1 VATRHRTVLDLRTT
15 NRSAV
20 LRALFVSGPASR
32 VQLARSTGL
41 SNGTITNV
49 ITDLMGDGLV
59 DEAGPDE
66 PTGGRP
72 SVKLRVNPAYGLFLG
87 VDVGETGIRVEGFDF
102 AMAKV
107 AGTMRPLGSV
117 HGPKVVVDSIASG
130 LDEVISQL
138 GGAGEIVGLGLG
150 VPGVVSQN
158 GEPIVLAPAFGWHS
172 VPLVTLLRPHTDL
185 PIVIE
190 NGAKTMGQAEM
201 WFGAGRGA
209 RHAIVVLL
217 GTGVGAAIF
226 ADGVLYRGA
235 ASSAGEWGHTT
246 IVHDGHLCRC
256 GSRGCLEAYVG
267 ADAVLRR
274 WAERGGRQARLGADE
289 EDDLLALVE
298 AGAEGREAQQVINE
312 IAGYLATGI
321 CSLVNLFDP
330 ERIVIGGWAGM
341 LLGPSIIEAVRA
353 HVAEHSVHRQAMH
366 ADIQLSQLG
375 PDAVALGAAT
385 LVADRLLAR
394 GGERPRRGQSR
405 GHVTGPM

>member
-1 VATRHRTVLDLRTT
+1 MATRYRTVRDLRTT
-15 NRSAV
+15 TRSAV

-41 SNGTITNV
+41 SNATITNV
-49 ITDLMGDGLV
+49 IADLMADGLV

-72 SVKLRVNPAYGLFLG
+72 SVKLRVNPGYGLFLG
-87 VDVGETGIRVEGFDF
+87 VDVGETRIRVEAFDF
-102 AMAKV
+102 AMAKM
-107 AGTMRPLGSV
+107 AGTMRPLGSA

-130 LDEVISQL
+130 LDEVISEL
-138 GGAGEIVGLGLG
+138 GGASEIVGLGLG

-172 VPLVTLLRPHTDL
+172 VPLVTLLRSHTDL
-185 PIVIE
+185 PIMID

-226 ADGVLYRGA
+226 ADGMLYRGA
-235 ASSAGEWGHTT
+235 GSSAGEWGHTT
-246 IVHDGHLCRC
+246 IVHNGGLCRC

-267 ADAVLRR
+267 ADAILRR
-274 WAERGGRQARLGADE
+274 WAERGGRRARLGADE

-298 AGAEGREAQQVINE
+298 AAAEDREARQVIDE

-341 LLGPSIIEAVRA
+341 QLGPSIIDAVRV
-353 HVAEHSVHRQAMH
+353 HVAEHSVHRPAVH
-366 ADIQLSQLG
+366 ADIRLGQLG

-405 GHVTGPM
+405 GHATGLM

>member
-1 VATRHRTVLDLRTT
+1 MTGHRTVRDLRTT

-49 ITDLMGDGLV
+49 IADVLSDGLV
-59 DEAGPDE
+59 SEAGTNE
-66 PTGGRP
+66 RTGGRP
-72 SVKLRVNPAYGLFLG
+72 SVKLQVNPGYGLFLG
-87 VDVGETGIRVEGFDF
+87 VDVGETRIRVEAFDF

-107 AGTMRPLGSV
+107 AGTVRPLASA
-117 HGPKVVVDSIASG
+117 HGPKVVADSIAAG
-130 LDEVISQL
+130 LDEVISQV
-138 GGAGEIVGLGLG
+138 GGSSEIVGLGLG

-172 VPLVTLLRPHTDL
+172 VPLVTMLRAHTDL
-185 PIVIE
+185 PIMID

-235 ASSAGEWGHTT
+235 ASSAGEWGHTA
-246 IVHDGHLCRC
+246 IVHGGRLCRC

-267 ADAVLRR
+267 ADAILRR
-274 WAERGGRQARLGADE
+274 WAECGGRQARSGADE

-298 AGAEGREAQQVINE
+298 ASAGSPQAQQVIDE

-341 LLGPSIIEAVRA
+341 QLGPSIINAVRA
-353 HVAEHSVHRQAMH
+353 HVAEHSVHRPAVH
-366 ADIQLSQLG
+366 ADIRLGQLG

-385 LVADRLLAR
+385 LVADRLLAH
-394 GGERPRRGQSR
+394 GGERPRRGLSL
-405 GHVTGPM
+405 GHATGSV

>member
-1 VATRHRTVLDLRTT
+1 VLDLRTT

-107 AGTMRPLGSV
+107 AGTMRPLGSA

-130 LDEVISQL
+130 LEEVISQL
-138 GGAGEIVGLGLG
+138 GGVGEIVGLGLG

-158 GEPIVLAPAFGWHS
+158 GEPIVLAPAFGWYS

-405 GHVTGPM
+405 GHATGPM

>member
-1 VATRHRTVLDLRTT
+1 MVTGQRTVRDLRAT

-20 LRALFVSGPASR
+20 LRTLFVSGPASR

-49 ITDLMGDGLV
+49 IADLLGDGLV
-59 DEAGPDE
+59 SEAGTDEA
-66 PTGGRP
+66 TGGRP
-72 SVKLRVNPAYGLFLG
+72 SVQLQVNPGYGLFLG
-87 VDVGETGIRVEGFDF
+87 VDVGETRIRVEAFDF

-107 AGTMRPLGSV
+107 AGTMRPLGSA
-117 HGPKVVVDSIASG
+117 HGPKVVVDSIAAG
-130 LDEVISQL
+130 LDEVISQI
-138 GGAGEIVGLGLG
+138 GGTSQIVGLGLG

-158 GEPIVLAPAFGWHS
+158 GEPVVLAPAFGWHS
-172 VPLVTLLRPHTDL
+172 VPLVTLLRSRTDL
-185 PIVIE
+185 PILID

-246 IVHDGHLCRC
+246 IVHGGRLCRC

-267 ADAVLRR
+267 ADAILQR
-274 WAERGGRQARLGADE
+274 WAERGGRRARLGADE
-289 EDDLLALVE
+289 EDDLLALVD
-298 AGAEGREAQQVINE
+298 AGAGGGEAQQVISE

-330 ERIVIGGWAGM
+330 ERIVIGGWAG
-341 LLGPSIIEAVRA
+341 LQLGPSIIDAVRA
-353 HVAEHSVHRQAMH
+353 HVAEHSVHRPAVH
-366 ADIQLSQLG
+366 ADIRLGQLG

-385 LVADRLLAR
+385 LVADRLLAH
-394 GGERPRRGQSR
+394 GGERPRRRRSP
-405 GHVTGPM
+405 GHATGLV

>member
-1 VATRHRTVLDLRTT
+1 MVTGQRTVRDLRAT

-20 LRALFVSGPASR
+20 LGALFVSGPASR
-32 VQLARSTGL
+32 GQLARLTGL

-49 ITDLMGDGLV
+49 IADLLADGLV
-59 DEAGPDE
+59 AEAGTDE
-66 PTGGRP
+66 LTGGRP
-72 SVKLRVNPAYGLFLG
+72 SVTLRVNPGYGVFLG
-87 VDVGETGIRVEGFDF
+87 VDVGETRIRVEAFDF
-102 AMAKV
+102 AMAKI
-107 AGTMRPLGSV
+107 AGTMRPLGSA
-117 HGPKVVVDSIASG
+117 HGPGVVVDSIAAG
-130 LDEVISQL
+130 LEEVISQV
-138 GGAGEIVGLGLG
+138 GGTGEVVGLGVG
-150 VPGVVSQN
+150 VPGVVRQN
-158 GEPIVLAPAFGWHS
+158 GEPVVLAPAFGWHS
-172 VPLVTLLRPHTDL
+172 VPLVTMLRSCTDL
-185 PIVIE
+185 PVVID

-246 IVHDGHLCRC
+246 IVHGGRPCRC

-267 ADAVLRR
+267 ADAILRR
-274 WAERGGRQARLGADE
+274 WAECGGRRLRLGAEE

-298 AGAEGREAQQVINE
+298 ASADDREAQKVINE

-330 ERIVIGGWAGM
+330 ERIIIGGWAGM
-341 LLGPSIIEAVRA
+341 QLGPSIIDAVRA
-353 HVAEHSVHRQAMH
+353 YVAEHSVHRPAVH
-366 ADIQLSQLG
+366 ADIRLGQLG

-394 GGERPRRGQSR
+394 GGEYPRRGLSR
-405 GHVTGPM
+405 GHATGLI